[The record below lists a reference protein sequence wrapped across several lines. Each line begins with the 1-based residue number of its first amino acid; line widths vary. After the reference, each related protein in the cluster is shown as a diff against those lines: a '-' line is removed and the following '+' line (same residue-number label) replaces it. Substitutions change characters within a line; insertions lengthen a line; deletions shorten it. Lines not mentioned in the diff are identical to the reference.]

1 MLKNDE
7 NLKEKFVRKGFWI
20 YLFSFVIGPVGY
32 ATKMILS
39 ADLTVEQIGVFYGV
53 ISLVTLVGTYNDLG
67 LTEAL
72 QFYLPK
78 FAVAKQYGKF
88 KAALF
93 YAFCAQMLSS
103 LVLGSAFFF

>member
-20 YLFSFVIGPVGY
+20 YLFSFIIGPIGY

-39 ADLTVEQIGVFYGV
+39 SDLTVEQIGVFYGI
-53 ISLVTLVGTYNDLG
+53 ISLITLVGTYNDLG

-72 QFYLPK
+72 QYYLPK
-78 FAVAKQYGKF
+78 FAVNKQYGKF

-93 YAFCAQMLSS
+93 YALSAQFLSS
-103 LVLGSAFFF
+103 VVL

>member
-7 NLKEKFVRKGFWI
+7 SLKEKFVRKGFWI
-20 YLFSFVIGPVGY
+20 YLFSFIIGPIGY
-32 ATKMILS
+32 ATKMVLS
-39 ADLTVEQIGVFYGV
+39 SDLSVEQIGVFYGI
-53 ISLVTLVGTYNDLG
+53 ISLITLVGTYNDLG

-78 FAVAKQYGKF
+78 FAVNKQYGKF

-93 YAFCAQMLSS
+93 YAFCAQTVSS
-103 LVLGSAFFF
+103 VILGSAFFF

>member
-7 NLKEKFVRKGFWI
+7 SLKEKFVRKGFWI
-20 YLFSFVIGPVGY
+20 YLFSFIIGPVGY

-39 ADLTVEQIGVFYGV
+39 SDLTVEQIGVFYGV
-53 ISLVTLVGTYNDLG
+53 ISLITLVGTYNDLG

-72 QFYLPK
+72 QYYLPK

-103 LVLGSAFFF
+103 LILGSAFFF